1 MIISLTCFIDQ
12 SDAQLR
18 LTLRNLII
26 ISIIYHSI
34 QLQVNSLS
42 ITFWIGHSQ
51 FTCALT
57 KPLVDYQVDFIVDY
71 LISSTVYFK
80 VEFIVN
86 PTTSIT
92 ALLSTTKADLEVD
105 SAVDFIVDYL
115 ISSTVY
121 FKVEFIVN
129 PTTSITAL
137 LSTTEACSRLG
148 SRLGRQ
154 SCSWLPNQFHCW
166 LQSWLY
172 SQPKQLQWRHRSQL
186 QSYSQSW
193 LSNHLNCRLQSQL
206 PSRV

>member
-57 KPLVDYQVDFIVDY
+57 KPLVDYQ
-71 LISSTVYFK
+71 
-80 VEFIVN
+80 
-86 PTTSIT
+86 
-92 ALLSTTKADLEVD
+92 
-105 SAVDFIVDYL
+105 VDFIVDYL